1 MLRAISARHFFTCP
15 TSVRRGVACIVANKV
30 QGRTSASVHSPHR
43 VRRGGGRRGISGV
56 TDGSSWIVVRLAAA
70 VVIRV

>member
-1 MLRAISARHFFTCP
+1 M
-15 TSVRRGVACIVANKV
+15 RGVARIVANKV
-30 QGRTSASVHSPHR
+30 QGRNTASGV
-43 VRRGGGRRGISGV
+43 GGGRRGISGV